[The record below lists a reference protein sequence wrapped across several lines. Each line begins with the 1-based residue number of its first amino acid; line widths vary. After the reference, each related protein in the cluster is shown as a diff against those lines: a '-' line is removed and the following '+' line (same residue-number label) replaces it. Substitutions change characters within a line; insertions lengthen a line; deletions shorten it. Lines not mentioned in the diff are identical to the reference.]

1 MNADTILIER
11 QLFPVSSRVF
21 LHANGH
27 ESMDAQRRAQH
38 LMVAKAADFEL
49 AVEEGILCYA
59 SVPWEPEFVTQ
70 QCLDLVL
77 AAGIRI
83 DHARVVG
90 TNTLGVTRRGQITA
104 RYEVAPNILL
114 SYSETYTGA
123 PRRLFTFRAV
133 AWTLATMLGSWLEMN
148 EEERNWLLAQGA
160 VLRDERV
167 AVIEQNAAA
176 ALELERKAS
185 IYTYDRVPKLPK
197 KKVID
202 NALPALLR

>member
-1 MNADTILIER
+1 MNNDTILIER
-11 QLFPVSSRVF
+11 QLFPVTSRVF
-21 LHANGH
+21 LHVNGV
-27 ESMDAQRRAQH
+27 ESAEVQRRAQH
-38 LMVAKAADFEL
+38 QMVATIADFEL
-49 AVEEGILCYA
+49 AMEEGILCYA

-83 DHARVVG
+83 DHARIVG
-90 TNTLGVTRRGQITA
+90 TNCVGIARRGQITA

-133 AWTLATMLGSWLEMN
+133 AWTLATMLGAWTAMSDD
-148 EEERNWLLAQGA
+148 ERNWLLAQGA

-167 AVIEQNAAA
+167 AVIEKNAAE

-185 IYTYDRVPKLPK
+185 IYTYDRVPKPQK
-197 KKVID
+197 KKVVNND
-202 NALPALLR
+202 LPALLR